1 MSLRAGDVLGSKYEV
16 ERLLGEGGMGLV
28 VAARHRELGHRV
40 AVKCLH
46 ASALGNEGAVVR
58 FEREARAAAALTTE
72 HVARVIDVER
82 LEDGSPY
89 MVMELLEGE
98 DLHTMLR
105 REGALSIVDTV
116 RFASHAADGLAEAHA
131 VGIVHRD
138 VKPSNLFV
146 TRRKK
151 GGPVVKVLDF
161 GIAKNVADSTDRG
174 LTATQALLGSPQYM
188 SPEQV
193 RESKLLDARTDIW
206 ALGVTMYECLAG
218 RKPFDAPSMVDLCFA
233 IVQSPPPS
241 LLTLRP
247 DVPPK
252 LEAVVVKCL
261 AKNPDDR
268 YATMSELAD
277 QLALILSHVSGEAST
292 SSLRFAQAREALSKR
307 SPEAFAATAVG
318 ERAEIGSLAGLVDTK
333 ASSASRSS
341 KTSLIVAS
349 VATFLV
355 LGGITLAMRPRDPAK
370 EPSREGIMPMR
381 ANPVSGVVAKAP
393 ELVAPA
399 AAPVAAP
406 LAVPVAA
413 PVAEGLEAHDAG
425 LAASAA
431 PKASSSTRS
440 TAAREAKK
448 AAAATHD
455 SAPAKS
461 KGLHMTIE

>member
-1 MSLRAGDVLGSKYEV
+1 MTVRAGDVLGGKYEV
-16 ERLLGEGGMGLV
+16 ERVLGEGGMGLV

-40 AVKCLH
+40 AIKCLH
-46 ASALGNEGAVVR
+46 ASALGNDGAVSR
-58 FEREARAAAALTTE
+58 FEREARAAAALTSE

-82 LEDGSPY
+82 LDDGSPY

-98 DLHTMLR
+98 DLSTMLK
-105 REGALSIVDTV
+105 REGALTIVDTI

-161 GIAKNVADSTDRG
+161 GIAKNVADSADRG
-174 LTATQALLGSPQYM
+174 LTSTQALLGSPQYM

-193 RESKLLDARTDIW
+193 RESKSLDARTDIW

-233 IVQSPPPS
+233 IVQAQPPS
-241 LLTLRP
+241 LSTLRP

-252 LEAVVVKCL
+252 LEAVLTKCL
-261 AKNPDDR
+261 AKNPADR
-268 YATMSELAD
+268 YASMTELAD
-277 QLALILSHVSGEAST
+277 ELALILSHVSGEFST
-292 SSLRFAQAREALSKR
+292 SSHRFAQARDALSQR
-307 SPEAFAATAVG
+307 SPEAFAATAMG
-318 ERAEIGSLAGLVDTK
+318 ERVATGSFSGLVDTK
-333 ASSASRSS
+333 ASPVSRSP

-349 VATFLV
+349 VATFLA

-370 EPSREGIMPMR
+370 EPSREGILPN
-381 ANPVSGVVAKAP
+381 APNAALPSAPPPV
-393 ELVAPA
+393 PA
-399 AAPVAAP
+399 AVLPHSEPAPVP
-406 LAVPVAA
+406 
-413 PVAEGLEAHDAG
+413 EAIDAG
-425 LAASAA
+425 QAQVAA
-431 PKASSSTRS
+431 PKAVASAKGVGS
-440 TAAREAKK
+440 REAKK
-448 AAAATHD
+448 AQPSAHEA
-455 SAPAKS
+455 APAKS